1 MKISELF
8 VTRMVHSQSISL
20 KNTFLKTLKILKTIS
35 EFQTI
40 PLTHYMPL
48 VSFYAPLKHHKTPF
62 FYVFKGYSE
71 RPVALYYRN
80 NFGRMGSVV

>member
-8 VTRMVHSQSISL
+8 VTRMVNSQSISL

-62 FYVFKGYSE
+62 FMFSRGIVKDQWHFIIETILVGW
-71 RPVALYYRN
+71 VL
-80 NFGRMGSVV
+80 